1 MTPPVL
7 GVVGTLVWD
16 TIQRPQYP
24 GGTVEE
30 WGGIAYALESLIA
43 SLPSEWRIRPILKVG
58 RDLAEPAYQ
67 YLRTLPRV
75 DVEAGVLVVSEPNNR
90 VTLTCRDGEPR
101 TERLSGG
108 VPPWTWAEIF
118 PRVQG
123 CTALYVNFISGF
135 EMTLE
140 TAQALRIGYPG
151 PMWADLHSLFLGVG
165 RLGDRIPRTLPHWAN
180 WLASFDAVQMNDA
193 EFSLLGRLHGDPW
206 ALAASA
212 VGRDLQLVA
221 VTLGPGGA
229 GYVAAPGLDP
239 DPRSW
244 PIMRS
249 RLGVAGPSVSGR
261 VAPQAPITGDDL
273 DAIGCGDV
281 WGSTVFA
288 RLLAG
293 DGLEAAMARG
303 NAMAARNMAHR
314 GARGLHHHL
323 ERRLSPA
330 REGK

>member
-1 MTPPVL
+1 MAPPVL

-16 TIQRPQYP
+16 SIHRPHQF
-24 GGTVEE
+24 GGEEEE
-30 WGGIAYALESLIA
+30 WGGIAYALESLAA
-43 SLPSEWRIRPILKVG
+43 SLPSEWGIRPILKVG
-58 RDLAEPAYQ
+58 QDLSEPARR
-67 YLRTLPRV
+67 YLQELPRV
-75 DVEAGVLVVSEPNNR
+75 DAESGILVVPEANNR
-90 VTLTCRDGEPR
+90 VRLTCRDGEPR

-108 VPPWTWAEIF
+108 VPPWTWAELL
-118 PRVQG
+118 PRLEG
-123 CTALYVNFISGF
+123 CDALYVNFISGF

-140 TAQALRIGYPG
+140 TAQTLRVGYSG
-151 PMWADLHSLFLGVG
+151 PIWADLHSLFLGVG
-165 RLGDRIPRTLPHWAN
+165 QLGDRIPRTLPHWAT

-193 EFSLLGRLHGDPW
+193 EFTLLGRLHGDPW

-239 DPRSW
+239 NPLTW
-244 PIMRS
+244 PSTRS
-249 RLGVAGPSVSGR
+249 RIGVSGPSISGR
-261 VAPQAPITGDDL
+261 VAPEGSVVGDDL

-288 RLLAG
+288 RLLGG
-293 DGLEAAMARG
+293 DPLETAMMRG
-303 NAMAARNMAHR
+303 NTMAARNMGHR
-314 GARGLHHHL
+314 GAPGLHHHL

-330 REGK
+330 REER